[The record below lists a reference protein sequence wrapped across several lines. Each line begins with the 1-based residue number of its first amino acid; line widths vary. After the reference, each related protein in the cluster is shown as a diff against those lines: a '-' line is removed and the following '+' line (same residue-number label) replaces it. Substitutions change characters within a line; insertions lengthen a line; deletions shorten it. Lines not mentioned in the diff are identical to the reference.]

1 MAKKVRTIILLVILS
16 MVIAVWLPLEVLAA
30 GPKNVVYFI
39 GDGLSATQRR
49 APEEVLGKKLVMNT
63 LPAVGLYTT
72 YCLDAII
79 TDSAAAGTA
88 LATGHK
94 TNSAVI
100 SVDPTGNVAYETLAE
115 AAKRLG
121 KSVGLV
127 TTTRITHATPATF
140 GAHIIHRDMENDIA
154 EQYLAQGFEVYM
166 GGGLR
171 NFIPKSKK
179 GSKRKDERDLTAEFA
194 DAGYSMVTNKG
205 QLDNLQI
212 TRDTK
217 VLGLFSG
224 SHMPYHVDKKT
235 EHPTLSEMT
244 AAAIKVLKQNPK
256 GFFLMVEAGRVDH
269 GCHAND
275 PVATIFNTEQMDIAV
290 KVAVD
295 FQKEDPDT
303 FIFVGGDHETG
314 GMGLGIG
321 LDYFVKPEVIRN
333 ARKTY
338 EWVGRTFRKK
348 GGDPVA
354 LMSEATGIDDF
365 TPEEVKAINMA
376 AENVRAKKKTVN
388 MYNPDWLSFVYA
400 DIMSRRSH
408 IGWTSFAHTASPVVV
423 TCMGPGSEHFVGY
436 YDNTEPARKLAA
448 LWKIELKTW
457 NIKQ

>member
-1 MAKKVRTIILLVILS
+1 MTRKLRRIALLVVVS

-30 GPKNVVYFI
+30 GPKNVVYLI
-39 GDGLSATQRR
+39 GDGMSATQRR

-63 LPAVGLYTT
+63 FPAVGLYTT
-72 YCLDAII
+72 YCLDTMV

-94 TNSAVI
+94 TNSGVI
-100 SVDPTGNVAYETLAE
+100 SVDPTGKVAYETLAE

-127 TTTRITHATPATF
+127 TTTSITDATPAVF
-140 GAHIIHRDMENDIA
+140 GAHIITRVKQNEIA

-171 NFIPKSKK
+171 HFIPKSEK
-179 GSKRKDERDLTAEFA
+179 GSKRKDDRDLTHEFA
-194 DAGYSMVTNKG
+194 DAGYSVVKNKG
-205 QLDNLQI
+205 ELGGLEIAEN
-212 TRDTK
+212 TK
-217 VLGLFSG
+217 VLGLFSQAN
-224 SHMPYHVDKKT
+224 MPFHVDRSPD
-235 EHPTLSEMT
+235 HPTLSEMT

-256 GFFLMVEAGRVDH
+256 GFFLMVEGGRVDH

-275 PVATIFNTEQMDIAV
+275 PVATIFDTVELDAAV

-321 LDYFVKPEVIRN
+321 LDYFLKPEVVRN
-333 ARKTY
+333 GRKTA
-338 EWVGRTFRKK
+338 EWVGGTFSKK

-354 LMSEATGIDDF
+354 VLSEATGIDDF
-365 TPEEVKAINMA
+365 TPEEIKAINMA
-376 AENVRAKKKTVN
+376 AENVKANKRTANK
-388 MYNPDWLSFVYA
+388 YNPNWLSFVYA

-408 IGWTSFAHTASPVVV
+408 IGWTSWAHTASPVVV
-423 TCMGPGSEHFVGY
+423 TCAGPGSENFVGY
-436 YDNTEPARKLAA
+436 YDNTEPAQKLAA
-448 LWKIELKTW
+448 LWGIELKTW
-457 NIKQ
+457 NVQ